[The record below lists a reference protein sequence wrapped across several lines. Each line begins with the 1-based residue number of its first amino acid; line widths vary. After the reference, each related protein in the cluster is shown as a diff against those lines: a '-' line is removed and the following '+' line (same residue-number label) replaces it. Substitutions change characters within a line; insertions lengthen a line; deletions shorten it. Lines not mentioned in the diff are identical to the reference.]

1 MSWQA
6 AAAPT
11 PHRGTD
17 GGAPVPPR
25 PWAMLAGLLRAAI
38 APALAAA
45 ILVGLLSVWVATG
58 GAGTLRHVHIQVGL
72 AAVPFSFA
80 PHAIHATATTYIVI
94 RNLAGPD
101 ELVAA
106 RTPSARQAVLVRDG
120 RTPSAPGS
128 LLHGLAIPAGGTVS
142 LNPFGADIVLLHPAA
157 LHLGEIVPLTLVF
170 RHAGEVRIDA
180 TVTSSLTSP

>member
-1 MSWQA
+1 ML
-6 AAAPT
+6 
-11 PHRGTD
+11 
-17 GGAPVPPR
+17 GG
-25 PWAMLAGLLRAAI
+25 LARAAI
-38 APALAAA
+38 APALSAAL
-45 ILVGLLSVWVATG
+45 LVGLLSAWVATG
-58 GAGTLRHVHIQVGL
+58 GGGSLRRVYVQVGL
-72 AAVPFSFA
+72 AAIPLSFA
-80 PHAIHATATTYIVI
+80 PHAAHATATTYIEI

-106 RTPSARQAVLVRDG
+106 RTPIARQAVLVRDG

-128 LLHGLAIPAGGTVS
+128 LLPGLAIPAGGTAS

-170 RHAGEVRIDA
+170 RHAGKVRIDV